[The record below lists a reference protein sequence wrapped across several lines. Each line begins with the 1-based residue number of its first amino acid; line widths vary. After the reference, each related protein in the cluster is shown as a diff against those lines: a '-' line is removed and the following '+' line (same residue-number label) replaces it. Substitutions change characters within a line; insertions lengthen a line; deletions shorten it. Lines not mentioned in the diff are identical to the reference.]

1 MSQINMVKLHIKGN
15 EKEDQ
20 FIFLS
25 TCDAEVDD
33 VSNRVIRLWNERLRL
48 NMIASACKEIAKMGP
63 LRTEAERG
71 ITDKEIFT
79 QSFPESKLEDCQAD
93 PSGQRVGVPPETGA
107 QITQYAEAA
116 IEAISV
122 NRAIQRQAL
131 TMEVIE
137 EHRMNLRGCLM
148 IAYPMGLAKHEPLSQ
163 FLDEKLKFEWVGDH
177 RKLKDVTTGQLWFAS
192 RKLLRTEKLSKYT
205 GTNEKTK
212 VIIKITSEKGGAP
225 VREPNVD
232 EESHKQMLAF
242 WHKKQ
247 EKDKELAKDDE
258 DSYLMSEWANPNQL
272 KTAFQGMKD
281 LKIR

>member
-1 MSQINMVKLHIKGN
+1 MVKLHIKGSD
-15 EKEDQ
+15 KEDQ

-33 VSNRVIRLWNERLRL
+33 VSTRVIRLWNERLRL
-48 NMIASACKEIAKMGP
+48 KYIANACKEIAKMGP
-63 LRTEAERG
+63 LRIEAERG

-79 QSFPESKLEDCQAD
+79 QSFPESKLKDCEAD
-93 PSGQRVGVPPETGA
+93 PSGQRVGVTPPTGA

-116 IEAISV
+116 LEAISV

-148 IAYPMGLAKHEPLSQ
+148 IAYPMGLQPHEPLSQ

-177 RKLKDVTTGQLWFAS
+177 RKLKDEQTGQLWFAS
-192 RKLLRTEKLSKYT
+192 RKLQRTEKLSKYL

-225 VREPNVD
+225 VREPSVD
-232 EESHKQMLAF
+232 EEAHKQMLAF

>member
-1 MSQINMVKLHIKGN
+1 MVKLHIKGSD
-15 EKEDQ
+15 KEDQ

-25 TCDAEVDD
+25 TCDADVDD
-33 VSNRVIRLWNERLRL
+33 VSTRVIRLWNGRLRL
-48 NMIASACKEIAKMGP
+48 KMIATACKEIAKMGP
-63 LRTEAERG
+63 LRIEAERG

-79 QSFPESKLEDCQAD
+79 QSFPESKLEDCEAD
-93 PSGQRVGVPPETGA
+93 PSGQRVGVEPKTGS

-116 IEAISV
+116 LEAISE
-122 NRAIQRQAL
+122 NRAIRRQEL
-131 TMEVIE
+131 KMEVIE
-137 EHRMNLRGCLM
+137 EHRMNLRGCLL
-148 IAYPMGLAKHEPLSQ
+148 IAYPMGLPPHEPLSQ
-163 FLDEKLKFEWVGDH
+163 FLDEKKKFEWVGDH
-177 RKLKDVTTGQLWFAS
+177 KKLKDEKTGQLWFAS
-192 RKLLRTEKLSKYT
+192 RKLQRTEKLSKYI

-225 VREPNVD
+225 VREPNID

-258 DSYLMSEWANPNQL
+258 DSYLASEWANPNQL
-272 KTAFQGMKD
+272 KTAFQGMKN

>member
-1 MSQINMVKLHIKGN
+1 MVKLHIKGS

-20 FIFLS
+20 FIFLT
-25 TCDAEVDD
+25 TCDTSVDD
-33 VSNRVIRLWNERLRL
+33 VSDRVIRLWNERLRL
-48 NMIASACKEIAKMGP
+48 KMIASACKEIAKMGI
-63 LRTEAERG
+63 LRIEAERG
-71 ITDKEIFT
+71 ITDKEIFA
-79 QSFPESKLEDCQAD
+79 QSFPESKLEDCEAD
-93 PSGQRVGVPPETGA
+93 PTGQRVGEPPKTGA

-116 IEAISV
+116 LEAISQ
-122 NRAIQRQAL
+122 NRALQRKEL
-131 TMEVIE
+131 TMEVID

-148 IAYPMGLAKHEPLSQ
+148 IAYPMGLPTHEPLSQ
-163 FLDEKLKFEWVGDH
+163 FLNEKEKFEWVGDH
-177 RKLKDVTTGQLWFAS
+177 KKLKDEKTGQLWFAS
-192 RKLLRTEKLSKYT
+192 RKLQRTEVLSKYI

-247 EKDKELAKDDE
+247 ETDKELAKDDE

-281 LKIR
+281 LRIK